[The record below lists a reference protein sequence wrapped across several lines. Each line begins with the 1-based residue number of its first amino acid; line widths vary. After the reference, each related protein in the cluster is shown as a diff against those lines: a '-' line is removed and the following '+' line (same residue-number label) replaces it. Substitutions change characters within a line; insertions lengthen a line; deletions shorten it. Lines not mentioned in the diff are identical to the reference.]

1 MALTVAR
8 SANMKK
14 YMIRMFV
21 MVLILIDSISLNF
34 YFYLQNLNGDII
46 VSKTIPMGVI
56 IE

>member
-1 MALTVAR
+1 
-8 SANMKK
+8 MKK